1 MSSSYDRNSLNV
13 DIIMKI
19 RKVSHPHAS
28 FHALKGEDGNPY
40 EKFGGG
46 ELANR

>member
-1 MSSSYDRNSLNV
+1 MMRNPFNA
-13 DIIMKI
+13 DIVMKI
-19 RKVSHPHAS
+19 RKVGHSRAS
-28 FHALKGEDGNPY
+28 FHALKDKDGNPY